1 MSQFPKF
8 LISYTLVAGERGSSM
23 TASHIPR
30 NCLQEQ
36 SLFESNLLL
45 VFVLSK
51 IKVSYPP

>member
-1 MSQFPKF
+1 MSPFPKF